1 MTSQLFEEL
10 GPMTKCNIELS
21 AKQIWNDQEEL
32 RVNRVNF
39 GNFVR
44 CERYYTGLGPWHM
57 TVRTYM
63 QEEVI
68 TADTPYLVVQKA
80 NNTLADG
87 WEELKL
93 TRNGEL

>member
-1 MTSQLFEEL
+1 
-10 GPMTKCNIELS
+10 
-21 AKQIWNDQEEL
+21 
-32 RVNRVNF
+32 
-39 GNFVR
+39 
-44 CERYYTGLGPWHM
+44 
-57 TVRTYM
+57 M

-80 NNTLADG
+80 KATLADG